1 MSDTSEMSDTSPGPG
16 WWLASD
22 GKWYPPTV
30 QPGPPPSPVPPVGN
44 APVSTPEVRSV
55 ARTNG
60 FAVASLV
67 LGLLWVLGLGSILA
81 LVFGI
86 VAQKQIRASSG
97 AERGEG
103 LAKAGTVLGAVGVA
117 CLMLIIGL
125 AITSARESGTI
136 VIQGQTMSVR
146 VASFTDP
153 AEDSNQGDCSGP
165 STGSTCTS
173 ADNHYAKVEF
183 AITNSGDSAVTST
196 MDLGA
201 VGYDSAGN
209 SYTSGEDQNA
219 SGYICPQTTNNAPSS
234 LAPGQTL
241 YYCIPFVLN
250 NSTTLTKVELAPTGD
265 YNGGSHTF
273 PVNDAFSGW
282 PS

>member
-1 MSDTSEMSDTSPGPG
+1 MNDTSQMSDTSQGPG

-22 GKWYPPTV
+22 GKWYPPSV
-30 QPGPPPSPVPPVGN
+30 PPGPLPSPVSPVGN
-44 APVSTPEVRSV
+44 APTSTPQVRSV

-81 LVFGI
+81 LIFGI

-97 AERGEG
+97 AEGGKG
-103 LAKAGTVLGAVGVA
+103 LAKAGTVLGAVGIA

-125 AITSARESGTI
+125 AINSARQTGTI
-136 VIQGQTMSVR
+136 VIGGQTMSVR
-146 VASFTDP
+146 IASFADP
-153 AEDSNQGDCSGP
+153 AGDSNQSYCSGT

-173 ADNHYAKVEF
+173 ADNHYAKVQF
-183 AITNSGDSAVTST
+183 AITNSGDSAVSST
-196 MDLGA
+196 MHLGA

-209 SYTSGEDQNA
+209 SYTSSEDQNS
-219 SGYICPQTTNNAPSS
+219 SGYICAQNTNDAPSS

-241 YYCIPFVLN
+241 DYCIPFVLN

-265 YNGGSHTF
+265 YDGGSHTF
-273 PVNDAFSGW
+273 SVNDTFSGW
-282 PS
+282 SS